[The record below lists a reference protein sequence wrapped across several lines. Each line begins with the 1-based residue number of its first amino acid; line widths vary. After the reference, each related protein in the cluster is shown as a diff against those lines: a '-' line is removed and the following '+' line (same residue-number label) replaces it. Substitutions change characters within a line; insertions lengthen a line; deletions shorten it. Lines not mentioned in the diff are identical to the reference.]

1 MHRGQEAQAVMVAAQ
16 PVGFAAG
23 CRAAEERISA
33 LRQTGTVPEH
43 IPVVAVEN
51 FLLEMSED
59 K

>member
-1 MHRGQEAQAVMVAAQ
+1 MIAAQ

-33 LRQTGTVPEH
+33 LRQSGQAPEL
-43 IPVVAVEN
+43 IPLVAIEN
-51 FLLEMSED
+51 FLLEVSEE